1 MTRNPRRRKTK
12 PPLCARARFHCNP
25 RKSAQSA
32 AKKLLLRRLGC
43 FGILA
48 AEALHAAGGVHQ
60 LLLAREERMAIR
72 ADFYADIALMSRP
85 GHKGI
90 PAGAMHTDF
99 VIRRVNS
106 CFHVA

>member
-1 MTRNPRRRKTK
+1 MPQIILACQAKA
-12 PPLCARARFHCNP
+12 PALGEGSISSSP

-32 AKKLLLRRLGC
+32 AKKLLLRRLRC
-43 FGILA
+43 LGILA

-60 LLLAREERMAIR
+60 LLLAGEERMAVR
-72 ADFYADIALMSRP
+72 ADFYADIALMGRP
-85 GHKGI
+85 GHEGI

-99 VIRRVNS
+99 VIRRVDS